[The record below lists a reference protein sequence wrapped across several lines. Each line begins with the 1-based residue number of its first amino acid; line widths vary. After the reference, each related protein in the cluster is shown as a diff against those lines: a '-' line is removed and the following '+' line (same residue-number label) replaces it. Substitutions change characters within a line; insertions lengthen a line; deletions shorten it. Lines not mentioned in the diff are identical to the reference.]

1 MLALEKQMQLDA
13 FLNKSN
19 IKKKIKP
26 LRAKYTQ
33 HKGERITRKSL
44 YIKLGILAGKID

>member
-1 MLALEKQMQLDA
+1 MQLDA